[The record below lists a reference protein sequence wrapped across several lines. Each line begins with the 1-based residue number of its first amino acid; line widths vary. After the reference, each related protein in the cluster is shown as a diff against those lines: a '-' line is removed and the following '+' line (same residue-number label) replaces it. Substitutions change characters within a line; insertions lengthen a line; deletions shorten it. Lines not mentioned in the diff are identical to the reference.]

1 MTASDSPRDL
11 GTCAG
16 DLLLVPLGM
25 LLSDTQ
31 ERAVLADRARRV
43 VAEQSRRAKLLG
55 ELTTAYA
62 AASLKTMFAST
73 TTPDGNHEDAESK
86 APESDAT
93 QKQTNNDTA
102 VDVESAV
109 APAID
114 DLIADYDSLSA
125 SHVVSLLD
133 SFSADDRQRI
143 RAYEASRRARR
154 TILGKI
160 QTLGP
165 SATS

>member
-1 MTASDSPRDL
+1 MTVSDSPRDL

-31 ERAVLADRARRV
+31 ERAVLSDRARRV

-93 QKQTNNDTA
+93 QKHAYGGQ
-102 VDVESAV
+102 SSGIK
-109 APAID
+109 AID

-133 SFSADDRQRI
+133 SFSADERQRI